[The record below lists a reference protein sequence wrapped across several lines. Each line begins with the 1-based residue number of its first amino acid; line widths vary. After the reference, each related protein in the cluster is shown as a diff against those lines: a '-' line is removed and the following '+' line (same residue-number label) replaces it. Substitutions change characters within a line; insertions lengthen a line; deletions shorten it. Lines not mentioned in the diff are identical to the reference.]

1 MRRQTVLQQED
12 RKRAFPAT
20 LPTSSQDDTD
30 AASHASAPLTAASL
44 QVLKQVAALDDAV
57 VPHDAVAMDD
67 ERRKS
72 AEIGDAVTSLDHESG
87 SPIALEFVQTLIFLI
102 IGFIVIFAKQHCF
115 YFDDISDQ
123 RSALQKEVAK
133 TSWRCQLL
141 AFLWSTSSHRQ
152 TPARSVV
159 TT

>member
-57 VPHDAVAMDD
+57 AMDD

-102 IGFIVIFAKQHCF
+102 IGFIVFFAIRHCF

-123 RSALQKEVAK
+123 RSALQKEVVK

>member
-57 VPHDAVAMDD
+57 AMDD

-87 SPIALEFVQTLIFLI
+87 SPIALEFVQIFLI
-102 IGFIVIFAKQHCF
+102 IGIYSIFCYTTLF
-115 YFDDISDQ
+115 
-123 RSALQKEVAK
+123 
-133 TSWRCQLL
+133 LL
-141 AFLWSTSSHRQ
+141 
-152 TPARSVV
+152 
-159 TT
+159 